1 MDGLIIKKK
10 WLDLILSG
18 KKTLEIRGHDT
29 HKIEQTIY
37 LLESGTQRVRGTCKI
52 VSSKLITYQNWDNIK
67 GSTGL
72 DISMAQ
78 LNKRYHT
85 AYAWELS
92 EVEEWGDISYYE
104 HPKGAVIWVKNV
116 EPSDEIAD
124 NERLRCGY

>member
-1 MDGLIIKKK
+1 MDGLIMKKK

-37 LLESGTQRVRGTCKI
+37 LLESGTQRIRGTCKI
-52 VSSKLITYQNWDNIK
+52 VSSKLITCQNWDNIK
-67 GSTGL
+67 GSAGL

-92 EVEEWGDISYYE
+92 EVEEWGRYFILRA
-104 HPKGAVIWVKNV
+104 PK
-116 EPSDEIAD
+116 
-124 NERLRCGY
+124 RCCDLGKEC